1 VQIWPRVEH
10 VGPETKMQSTPAIL
24 QCTACGMT
32 YNFLARH
39 QGIYKQL
46 FCFLVTQKLCSVLK
60 DWGLLFYSKQA
71 QL

>member
-1 VQIWPRVEH
+1 
-10 VGPETKMQSTPAIL
+10 MQSTPAIL